1 MNPICQHIHMVLRF
15 SLAFYKMKCGN
26 FASINL
32 ENEALGTCTWV
43 NPAINLLI
51 LHTSLQT
58 FTVQI
63 YLKSKHN
70 VSFSDG
76 LCLYYPDVLL

>member
-1 MNPICQHIHMVLRF
+1 MKPIWQHIDMVPRF

-26 FASINL
+26 FASIDL
-32 ENEALGTCTWV
+32 ESEALGTCTWV

-51 LHTSLQT
+51 LHTFLQI
-58 FTVQI
+58 FTVPI

-70 VSFSDG
+70 ISFSDG
-76 LCLYYPDVLL
+76 LCLYDPDVLL